1 MLIERRTRTPLAT
14 PSPGR
19 SLISCMNT
27 ILQPGGRTIEEF
39 IGRSETGDFNE
50 ALRAAVKEAKLTL
63 GTDSIRWKV
72 DTLSGITQAA
82 ASDSVVVTIKAKI
95 AAG

>member
-1 MLIERRTRTPLAT
+1 MLIRRRTRTPLANAVA
-14 PSPGR
+14 GR
-19 SLISCMNT
+19 SMIGCMNT

-39 IGRSETGDFNE
+39 IGRSEAGDFNE

-72 DTLSGITQAA
+72 DTLSGVTHAA
-82 ASDSVVVTIKAKI
+82 ASDSIVVTIKAKI